1 MFKGFLCLI
10 IIFSCG
16 GLGILKSQVYS
27 QRLEELRDLKEMI
40 RILQT
45 EMSYLKDPLPAVFA
59 RVGSYKDNRAMDLL
73 WECSRLMKENL
84 NLKQCWDQ
92 ALERAYSGSCLREED
107 RIVISDL
114 GLQLGKSDLRGQASM
129 FSLAETRLETQI
141 EAAAKDKETKEKMY
155 RGIGFS
161 IGVVIAIILI

>member
-59 RVGSYKDNRAMDLL
+59 RVGSYKDNRAMGPG
-73 WECSRLMKENL
+73 
-84 NLKQCWDQ
+84 
-92 ALERAYSGSCLREED
+92 SG
-107 RIVISDL
+107 
-114 GLQLGKSDLRGQASM
+114 
-129 FSLAETRLETQI
+129 TRLQRQLPAGGRPDCHLGSG
-141 EAAAKDKETKEKMY
+141 AAAGEK
-155 RGIGFS
+155 RS
-161 IGVVIAIILI
+161 ARAGVDVFPCRNQTGDTD